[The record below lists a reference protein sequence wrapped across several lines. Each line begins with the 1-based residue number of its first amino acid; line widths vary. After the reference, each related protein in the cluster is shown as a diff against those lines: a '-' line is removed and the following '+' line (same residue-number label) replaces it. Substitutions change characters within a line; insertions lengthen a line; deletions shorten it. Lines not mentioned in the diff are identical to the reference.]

1 MYNLFAFIQKY
12 AFFFLFILLMVLSL
26 ILMVQNNYYQRT
38 VVINT
43 TNNLTGGLQATMN
56 NVTGYFNLREANR
69 QLAEENARLRQ
80 MLPPAHDSVPEYESE
95 QLHDRQY
102 SFIPARVISNSVNR
116 RNNFIKLNKGRRDG
130 VGMNMAVLAPN
141 GVVGQVVEV
150 SERFSSVMSLI
161 NSQSRINAKLKSS
174 GQVGSVLW
182 DGRSYRMAT
191 LIDIPSH
198 VHLFIGDSVVTSG
211 FSHIYPEGQL
221 IGIVEDFGIDPGENF
236 FVVDIRLAVDFNK
249 LAYVYVVHNRYLEE
263 LLEFEGGLPN
273 N

>member
-1 MYNLFAFIQKY
+1 MHNLFAFIQRY
-12 AFFFLFILLMVLSL
+12 AFFFLFILLMALSV

-43 TNNLTGGLQATMN
+43 TNDLTGGLQAIMN

-69 QLAEENARLRQ
+69 QLAEENALLRQ
-80 MLPPAHDSVPEYESE
+80 MALPANDSIPGLESDLYGDV
-95 QLHDRQY
+95 QFNY
-102 SFIPARVISNSVNR
+102 IPARVISNSVNR

-130 VGMNMAVLAPN
+130 VGINMAVLAPN

-182 DGRSYRMAT
+182 DGRNYRMAT

-221 IGIVEDFGIDPGENF
+221 IGTVEDFGIDPGENF
-236 FVVDIRLAVDFNK
+236 FVVDIKLAVDFNN
-249 LAYVYVVHNRYLEE
+249 LAFVYVVHNRYIEE
-263 LLEFEGGLPN
+263 LLELEHELLN